1 MRRIALLAAC
11 LLSFLGAS
19 PAQAYNRAS
28 AVNIFAHEMLTCVSY
43 YTLVAGEFRK
53 SGENMDAYKYFVT
66 ASDMLKKAKAMI
78 PTSRLQEK
86 LDLITAK
93 MAAKMGDGQG
103 NSAIY
108 LQEYADTC
116 RKLAASPEARLKY
129 WLDKR

>member
-1 MRRIALLAAC
+1 MRRIALFAAC
-11 LLSFLGAS
+11 VLSVLGAS
-19 PAQAYNRAS
+19 SALAYNRDS

-43 YTLVAGEFRK
+43 YTLMAGEFRK

-66 ASDMLKKAKAMI
+66 ASDMLKKAKTLI
-78 PTSRLQEK
+78 PTNRLQEK
-86 LDLITAK
+86 LELITAK
-93 MAAKMGDGQG
+93 MSAKMGDGQG

-116 RKLAASPEARLKY
+116 RKLAVSPEARLKY